1 MRTSLFFLLSTLL
14 MFSYGI
20 PASAQTNI
28 SNTFTKNFSLGSQN
42 VQVTALQKILNQDP
56 DTRIATTG
64 PGSPG
69 NETSYFGQ
77 LTKAAVVRFQE
88 KYANEILTPVGLS
101 QGNGYVGSY
110 TRAKLNVLPPLAVGV
125 KSTSSPAATTTATS
139 TSAKS
144 PSAEYLVKDAEKID
158 IYVTDKMLADFQ
170 NKIITAINVGVESS
184 IASRSAEPITI
195 PDITA
200 AEVPSAAIG
209 TPSPHSGIPG
219 TYVSIKG
226 FGISLSSVVYF
237 GSNYIVRKVSKGFG
251 DDFIFVVPPIPT
263 GRYDIMVRTGGAIS
277 NTTMFVITDPK
288 NPLVRLENI
297 SPATIK
303 YGDTLTIT
311 GSGFSPTNNV
321 VVTTYQ
327 TFTNVPSTDGTTLTV
342 QVAPAS
348 LQTSARIG
356 DGKIMKPMSLY
367 VVSDYGF
374 SDSAQ
379 SFTMIL

>member
-125 KSTSSPAATTTATS
+125 KSTSSPAA
-139 TSAKS
+139 
-144 PSAEYLVKDAEKID
+144 
-158 IYVTDKMLADFQ
+158 
-170 NKIITAINVGVESS
+170 
-184 IASRSAEPITI
+184 PITI